1 VKKTAAM
8 TKSKVSK
15 AKATNTEI
23 VKSGTGDPTF
33 AVAFGGGGARGLAHI
48 HIIDVLNELGITPV
62 AISGS
67 SIGSIMGASMASGM
81 SGQEVRDFT
90 LSVMTNRVEVM
101 NRLWK
106 LRPGGLGGL
115 IGQGWK
121 FSQFD
126 IEKIVESFVPQNLA
140 RDFSELKIPFTAI
153 ATDYYGQKPHIMNS
167 GDLRTAVSASAAIP
181 GVFKPVKR
189 DERILIDGGICD
201 PVPFEILSGKA
212 DHVIAIDV
220 VGFPDGDET
229 KMPGTI
235 DILFGTSQLMMQ
247 SIISLK
253 LKTGHPSIF
262 LRPPVNDYRVLDF
275 LKAKTILERT
285 ATVRDELKRAIE
297 AVHQHHGKGA

>member
-1 VKKTAAM
+1 MKKTAAM
-8 TKSKVSK
+8 TKIKLTKVKAATEVATSKS
-15 AKATNTEI
+15 
-23 VKSGTGDPTF
+23 GDPTF
-33 AVAFGGGGARGLAHI
+33 AIAFGGGGARGLAHI
-48 HIIDVLNELGITPV
+48 HIIEVLNELGITPV

-67 SIGSIMGASMASGM
+67 SIGAIMGASMASAI
-81 SGQEVRDFT
+81 SGQEVREFT

-153 ATDYYGQKPHIMNS
+153 ATDYYGQNPHIMTT
-167 GDLRTAVSASAAIP
+167 GDLRSAISASAAIP
-181 GVFKPVKR
+181 GVFKPVMR
-189 DERILIDGGICD
+189 DNRILIDGGICD
-201 PVPFEILSGKA
+201 PVPFEILAGKA

-220 VGFPDGDET
+220 VGFPDGDEA

-247 SIISLK
+247 SMISMR

-275 LKAKTILERT
+275 LKAKIILERT
-285 ATVRDELKRAIE
+285 TSVRDELKRAIE
-297 AVHQHHGKGA
+297 AVHKHHGVGG

>member
-1 VKKTAAM
+1 MKNTIAM
-8 TKSKVSK
+8 TK
-15 AKATNTEI
+15 TNVTKTEI
-23 VKSGTGDPTF
+23 TKTKAAKSSAADPTF
-33 AVAFGGGGARGLAHI
+33 AIAFGGGGARGLAHI
-48 HIIDVLNELGITPV
+48 HIIEVLNELGITPV

-81 SGQEVRDFT
+81 KGQEIRDFT
-90 LSVMTNRVEVM
+90 LSVLTNRVEVM

-115 IGQGWK
+115 IGQGWR

-153 ATDYYGQKPHIMNS
+153 ATDYYCQKPHIMET
-167 GDLRTAVSASAAIP
+167 GDLRSAISASAAIP

-189 DERILIDGGICD
+189 DGRILIDGGICD
-201 PVPFEILSGKA
+201 PVPFEILAGKA
-212 DHVIAIDV
+212 DHIIAIDV

-297 AVHQHHGKGA
+297 AVYRHHGKGV

>member
-1 VKKTAAM
+1 MDYAFTLNDNEFMNKVIATKNKKI
-8 TKSKVSK
+8 S
-15 AKATNTEI
+15 
-23 VKSGTGDPTF
+23 DPTF
-33 AVAFGGGGARGLAHI
+33 AIAFGGGGARGLAHI
-48 HIIDVLNELGITPV
+48 HIIEVLNELGITPV

-67 SIGSIMGASMASGM
+67 SIGAIMGASMASGM
-81 SGQEVRDFT
+81 SGQEIRDFT

-126 IEKIVESFVPQNLA
+126 IEKIVENFVPQNLA
-140 RDFSELKIPFTAI
+140 RDFGALKIPFTAI
-153 ATDYYGQKPHIMNS
+153 ATDYYGQNPHIMES
-167 GDLRTAVSASAAIP
+167 GDLRSAISASAAIP
-181 GVFKPVKR
+181 GVFKPVMR

-201 PVPFEILSGKA
+201 PVPFEILAGKA

-220 VGFPDGDET
+220 VGFPDGDEM

-247 SIISLK
+247 SMISMK
-253 LKTGHPSIF
+253 LKSGHPSIF

-275 LKAKTILERT
+275 LKVKTILERT
-285 ATVRDELKRAIE
+285 ATVREELKRAIE
-297 AVHQHHGKGA
+297 AVFEHHGRS